1 MTILAL
7 KKSIEHPQY
16 GAVAEYHLIE
26 QYSVDLRAHSCTAT
40 VNGYVSAQHKADGKQ
55 PLISTTVNIQGRPPV
70 GSDPVQWLYE
80 QMSAAQPVI
89 RDPMGN
95 PIPSVG
101 GNVLSGAMPLTD
113 DVMLPQQPAKAV
125 K

>member
-1 MTILAL
+1 MNIVAL

-55 PLISTTVNIQGRPPV
+55 PLLSTTVNIPGRPPV
-70 GSDPVQWLYE
+70 GADPVQWLYE
-80 QMSAAQPVI
+80 QMSAAATVV

-95 PIPSVG
+95 PVPSAG
-101 GNVLSGAMPLTD
+101 GNVLSGALPVTKQPE
-113 DVMLPQQPAKAV
+113 DVLP
-125 K
+125 

>member
-7 KKSIEHPQY
+7 HKAIEHQQY

-40 VNGYVSAQHKADGKQ
+40 VNGYVSAQQKADGKQ
-55 PLISTTVNIQGRPPV
+55 PLLSTTVNIPGRPPV
-70 GSDPVQWLYE
+70 GADPVQWLYE
-80 QMSAAQPVI
+80 QMSAAATVI

-95 PIPSVG
+95 PVPSAG
-101 GNVLSGAMPLTD
+101 GNVLSGALPVTD
-113 DVMLPQQPAKAV
+113 A
-125 K
+125 